1 MIRNKLFLFP
11 LITTQP
17 LTFLI
22 AMSRSIVHMDLDTFF
37 VSCER
42 LSNPK
47 LNGLPLIIGGTSDR
61 GVVASCSYEARKFG
75 VRSAMPM
82 KFALRLCPQAKVI
95 KGDMELYSNKSHE
108 VTAIIEDQAPVVEKA
123 SIDEFYLDI
132 SGMDKF
138 FGCYKWTSEL
148 TSRIM
153 KESGLPIS
161 FALSVNKTVSKIG
174 TGEAKPVG
182 KLEIVENMVRPF
194 LNPLPIQKI
203 PGLGD
208 VTSQLL
214 SRIGIRTIQ
223 TLSEMPA
230 DVLQQMIGKN
240 GIELWKK
247 ANGIDNNPVEPYSER
262 KSISTEHTF
271 EKDTIDIPKLKA
283 LIVGM
288 VEKLAFQLRS
298 EKWLTSTVVIKIR
311 YNNFDTEIKQC
322 KVAYTSCDHLL
333 INKVTDLFDKVY
345 ERRMRLRLIGVR
357 FTGLVHGTYQID
369 MFDDTSEMISLYQA
383 IDKMKNRFG
392 FDAITRCAGTTMK
405 DKKK

>member
-1 MIRNKLFLFP
+1 MKR
-11 LITTQP
+11 
-17 LTFLI
+17 
-22 AMSRSIVHMDLDTFF
+22 AIVHMDLDTFF

-42 LSNPK
+42 LVNPK

-108 VTAIIEDQAPVVEKA
+108 VTSIIEEQAPVVEKA

-138 FGCYKWTSEL
+138 FGCYKWTTEL
-148 TSRIM
+148 TSKIM

-174 TGEAKPVG
+174 TGEAKPIG
-182 KLEIVENMVRPF
+182 KLEIAENMVRPF

-214 SRIGIRTIQ
+214 SRIGIRTIHK
-223 TLSEMPA
+223 LSEMPA
-230 DVLQQMIGKN
+230 DVLQQLIGKN
-240 GIELWKK
+240 GVELWKK

-298 EKWLTSTVVIKIR
+298 EEWLTSTVAVKIR
-311 YNNFDTEIKQC
+311 YNNFDTETKQC
-322 KVAYTSCDHLL
+322 KVAYTSCDHIL
-333 INKVTDLFDKVY
+333 IDKVTDLFDKAY
-345 ERRMRLRLIGVR
+345 DRRMRLRLIGIR
-357 FTGLVHGTYQID
+357 FTGLVRGTYQID
-369 MFDDTSEMISLYQA
+369 MFDDTSEMMSLYQA

-405 DKKK
+405 EKRK